1 MTWSTV
7 AVTRGVVGFWVKIE
21 NFRFAPSAH
30 ERQEVAHAAQQK
42 LKVRNPIYRCIL
54 SGAVCCMH
62 STVIFQLYTITICV
76 ARKIFHACFSVHK
89 TNFEYFQSF
98 CILIMDI
105 NELYKYLHWLRL
117 NVDIYEYWLLIY
129 NILRLSWLVI
139 AVIESEMIKKNKN
152 KHISF
157 GILLVYNNQ
166 KWT

>member
-1 MTWSTV
+1 
-7 AVTRGVVGFWVKIE
+7 
-21 NFRFAPSAH
+21 
-30 ERQEVAHAAQQK
+30 
-42 LKVRNPIYRCIL
+42 
-54 SGAVCCMH
+54 
-62 STVIFQLYTITICV
+62 
-76 ARKIFHACFSVHK
+76 
-89 TNFEYFQSF
+89 
-98 CILIMDI
+98 MDI